1 MWWIL
6 GIVLCYIIVCL
17 TISVGLKINRHY
29 AIKANG
35 KYVKEILK

>member
-1 MWWIL
+1 MWWLWGFVL
-6 GIVLCYIIVCL
+6 GYIIGCL
-17 TISVGLKINRHY
+17 LLYIGLKINRHY